1 MLGGIILLGGSF
13 LVLKRGDKKHS
24 LLMLIAALVVFANV
38 AIWMV
43 PVKGDEAAYEKG
55 ATKHGPF

>member
-1 MLGGIILLGGSF
+1 MSDLLLSVAMFGGFVLLGGSF

-43 PVKGDEAAYEKG
+43 PVKGA
-55 ATKHGPF
+55 